1 MDPHQFL
8 QDRLIEAASL
18 ALPSPS
24 PILTRIGVE
33 LFRNAA
39 GRDATGR
46 DAATEP
52 PVGQAAKLGGEPV
65 YYAGKN
71 YDYQSPES
79 YKKLFGAYPKGYT
92 PPEKVQQSDDRD
104 SNNGGDAGADTGAG
118 TGARAPEGGPS
129 LEGEGAKQEQEP
141 ITAEILE
148 RIDRYSDPAY
158 QEELSR
164 IKTRNLIEAS
174 TVLSA
179 LRAPRE
185 RQKQA
190 AEIERR
196 NIEAWQAIKTAQI
209 EANARQQMALGLA
222 TVSAMTPNLSN
233 FAEIYKASTAPFNIR
248 PRG

>member
-1 MDPHQFL
+1 MDAYDLLNQAISVIPGFSSPRYQGGSVNRDVA
-8 QDRLIEAASL
+8 QTGYIPPGQL
-18 ALPSPS
+18 AY
-24 PILTRIGVE
+24 TNG
-33 LFRNAA
+33 
-39 GRDATGR
+39 
-46 DAATEP
+46 
-52 PVGQAAKLGGEPV
+52 KPV
-65 YYAGKN
+65 YFVDSYYG
-71 YDYQSPES
+71 YQSPEGF
-79 YKKLFGAYPKGYT
+79 KKATGKYPKGYT
-92 PPEKVQQSDDRD
+92 PSAQAAVEMPSVDQPEAKRPD
-104 SNNGGDAGADTGAG
+104 SGDTGA
-118 TGARAPEGGPS
+118 TDQPAAGAVSPTPGASAPSTGPS

-141 ITAEILE
+141 ITDKTLE
-148 RIDRYSDPAY
+148 RIEEIMSLPY
-158 QEELSR
+158 QEGLSKLR
-164 IKTRNLIEAS
+164 TRNLIEAA
-174 TVLSA
+174 TVMSA

>member
-1 MDPHQFL
+1 VDAYDLLNQAISVIPGFSSPRYQGGSVNRDVA
-8 QDRLIEAASL
+8 QTGYIPPGQL
-18 ALPSPS
+18 AY
-24 PILTRIGVE
+24 TNG
-33 LFRNAA
+33 
-39 GRDATGR
+39 
-46 DAATEP
+46 
-52 PVGQAAKLGGEPV
+52 KPV
-65 YYAGKN
+65 YFVDSYYG
-71 YDYQSPES
+71 YQSPEGF
-79 YKKLFGAYPKGYT
+79 KKATGKYPKGYT
-92 PPEKVQQSDDRD
+92 PSAQAAVEMPSVDQPEAKRPD
-104 SNNGGDAGADTGAG
+104 SGDTGASDQPAA
-118 TGARAPEGGPS
+118 GAESPTPGASAPSTGPS

-141 ITAEILE
+141 ITDKTLE
-148 RIDRYSDPAY
+148 RIEEIMSLPY
-158 QEELSR
+158 QEGLSKLR
-164 IKTRNLIEAS
+164 TRNLIEAA
-174 TVLSA
+174 TVMSA

>member
-1 MDPHQFL
+1 MNPLQFL
-8 QDRLIEAASL
+8 EDRLLDVASY
-18 ALPSPS
+18 AIPSPS
-24 PILTRIGVE
+24 PMLTRMGLE
-33 LFRNAA
+33 AF
-39 GRDATGR
+39 RDASRR
-46 DAATEP
+46 DVATEP
-52 PVGQAAKLGGEPV
+52 SVGQAAKLGGRPV
-65 YYAGKN
+65 YYAGKD
-71 YDYQSPES
+71 YGYQSPES
-79 YKKLFGAYPKGYT
+79 YKEVFGAYPKGYT
-92 PPEKVQQSDDRD
+92 PPETVQQNDKQD
-104 SNNGGDAGADTGAG
+104 SNNNGDASADTNADTGAK
-118 TGARAPEGGPS
+118 APGGGPS
-129 LEGEGAKQEQEP
+129 LDGEGAKQEQEP
-141 ITAEILE
+141 ITSEILE
-148 RIDRYSDPAY
+148 RIDRYADPAY

-190 AEIERR
+190 AEIERQ
-196 NIEAWQAIKTAQI
+196 NIQAWQAIKTAQI

>member
-1 MDPHQFL
+1 MDAYDLLNQAISVIPGFSSPRYQGGSVNRDVA
-8 QDRLIEAASL
+8 QTGYIPPGQL
-18 ALPSPS
+18 AY
-24 PILTRIGVE
+24 TNG
-33 LFRNAA
+33 
-39 GRDATGR
+39 
-46 DAATEP
+46 
-52 PVGQAAKLGGEPV
+52 KPV
-65 YYAGKN
+65 YFVDSYYG
-71 YDYQSPES
+71 YQSPEGF
-79 YKKLFGAYPKGYT
+79 KKATGKYPKGYT
-92 PPEKVQQSDDRD
+92 PSAQAAVEMPSVDQPEAKRPD
-104 SNNGGDAGADTGAG
+104 SGDTGASDQPAA
-118 TGARAPEGGPS
+118 GAESPTPGASAPSTGPS

-141 ITAEILE
+141 ITDKTLE
-148 RIDRYSDPAY
+148 RIEEIMSLPY
-158 QEELSR
+158 QEGLSKLR
-164 IKTRNLIEAS
+164 TRNLIEAA
-174 TVLSA
+174 TVMSA

>member
-1 MDPHQFL
+1 VDAYDLLNQAISVIPGFSSPRYQGGSVNRDVA
-8 QDRLIEAASL
+8 QTGYIPPGQL
-18 ALPSPS
+18 AY
-24 PILTRIGVE
+24 TNG
-33 LFRNAA
+33 
-39 GRDATGR
+39 
-46 DAATEP
+46 
-52 PVGQAAKLGGEPV
+52 KPV
-65 YYAGKN
+65 YFVDSYYG
-71 YDYQSPES
+71 YQSPEGF
-79 YKKLFGAYPKGYT
+79 KKATGKYPKGYT
-92 PPEKVQQSDDRD
+92 PSAQAAVEMPSVDQPEAKRPD
-104 SNNGGDAGADTGAG
+104 SGDTGA
-118 TGARAPEGGPS
+118 TDQPAAGAVSPTPGASAPSTGPS

-141 ITAEILE
+141 ITDKTLE
-148 RIDRYSDPAY
+148 RIEEIMSLPY
-158 QEELSR
+158 QEGLSKLR
-164 IKTRNLIEAS
+164 TRNLIEAA
-174 TVLSA
+174 TVMSA

>member
-1 MDPHQFL
+1 VDAYDLLNQAISVIPGFSSPRYQGGSVNRDVA
-8 QDRLIEAASL
+8 QTGYIPPGQL
-18 ALPSPS
+18 AY
-24 PILTRIGVE
+24 TNG
-33 LFRNAA
+33 
-39 GRDATGR
+39 
-46 DAATEP
+46 
-52 PVGQAAKLGGEPV
+52 KPV
-65 YYAGKN
+65 YFVDSYYG
-71 YDYQSPES
+71 YQSPEGF
-79 YKKLFGAYPKGYT
+79 KKATGNYPKGYT
-92 PPEKVQQSDDRD
+92 PSAQAAVEMPSVDQPEAKRPD
-104 SNNGGDAGADTGAG
+104 SGDTGA
-118 TGARAPEGGPS
+118 TDQPAAGAVSPTPGASAPSTGPS

-141 ITAEILE
+141 ITDKTLE
-148 RIDRYSDPAY
+148 RIEEIMSLPY
-158 QEELSR
+158 QEGLSKLR
-164 IKTRNLIEAS
+164 TRNLIEAA
-174 TVLSA
+174 TVMSA

>member
-1 MDPHQFL
+1 MDAYDLLNQAISAIPGFSSPRYQGGSINRDVA
-8 QDRLIEAASL
+8 QTGYIPPGQL
-18 ALPSPS
+18 AY
-24 PILTRIGVE
+24 TDG
-33 LFRNAA
+33 
-39 GRDATGR
+39 
-46 DAATEP
+46 
-52 PVGQAAKLGGEPV
+52 KPV
-65 YYAGKN
+65 YFVDSYYG
-71 YDYQSPES
+71 YQSPEGF
-79 YKKLFGAYPKGYT
+79 KKATGKYPKGYT
-92 PPEKVQQSDDRD
+92 PSTQAAVEMPSVDQPEAGRTDSGASGASDQPAVGTE
-104 SNNGGDAGADTGAG
+104 SPTPGAS
-118 TGARAPEGGPS
+118 APSTGPS
-129 LEGEGAKQEQEP
+129 LEGEGAKQAQEP
-141 ITAEILE
+141 ITSEILE

-190 AEIERR
+190 AEIERQ
-196 NIEAWQAIKTAQI
+196 NIQAWQAIKTAQI